1 MLLPSQRCTQQAPGC
16 TQPQLLQR
24 GDGHGDTPGFPGR
37 GKGLAVGLA
46 GLLVGSTG
54 LSK

>member
-1 MLLPSQRCTQQAPGC
+1 MLLPSQRCTQQGPGC
-16 TQPQLLQR
+16 TQPQLPQTSHGP
-24 GDGHGDTPGFPGR
+24 GDAPGFPGR